1 MNAAAKLAG
10 QSIQFLFDE
19 LNEEVAVHN
28 FMVIPHPVSPKTG
41 ERQGWGNRYQFTVMF
56 AVAECW
62 RPPELPVMV
71 MVTVVLGVVLFRGAK
86 EAPPPHPV

>member
-1 MNAAAKLAG
+1 MNAAAKVAG
-10 QSIQFLFDE
+10 QAVEFGLDE
-19 LNEEVAVHN
+19 LNEEVALHN

-56 AVAECW
+56 AVVERC

-71 MVTVVLGVVLFRGAK
+71 MVTVVLGVVLFWGA
-86 EAPPPHPV
+86 EVPPPPHPV